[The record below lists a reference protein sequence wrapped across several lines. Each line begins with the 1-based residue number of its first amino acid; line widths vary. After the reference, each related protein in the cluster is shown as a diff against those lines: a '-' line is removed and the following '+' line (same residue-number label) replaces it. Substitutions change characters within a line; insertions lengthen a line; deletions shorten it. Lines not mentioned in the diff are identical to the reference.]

1 MKIEGE
7 FWTCEISEWEYKEW
21 NKYADSHKYLL
32 TTNYWGAY
40 WGVLEMFLNH
50 LRRGINLNT
59 KSHRDEISIVLEY
72 DRARKPQINT

>member
-7 FWTCEISEWEYKEW
+7 FWTCEISKGEYKEW
-21 NKYADSHKYLL
+21 DRYANNHNHLL
-32 TTNYWGAY
+32 SQNYRGT
-40 WGVLEMFLNH
+40 LEMFLNH
-50 LRRGINLNT
+50 LKRGINLNT